1 MQMAKFGS
9 YWWNLERLAPNLR
22 PEFLDRMKSEFD
34 QAWANGECNQRVFAP
49 VMWQR
54 LEIIVNN
61 SPDTILKFVK
71 RNKTKQNLKTS
82 IKNRLRKAY
91 MTIRPSY
98 RKQVEI
104 SKLIEELETEN
115 RRLTDKIRQLEEKQN
130 G

>member
-1 MQMAKFGS
+1 M
-9 YWWNLERLAPNLR
+9 APNLR

-54 LEIIVNN
+54 LETIVNN
-61 SPDTILKFVK
+61 DSDTILKFVK
-71 RNKTKQNLKTS
+71 RSKTKQNLKTGVE
-82 IKNRLRKAY
+82 NRLRKAY

-115 RRLTDKIRQLEEKQN
+115 RRLTDKIRQLEEKQT